1 MELELETL
9 LEETVIAVREA
20 GLLFGNRE
28 LAAHIRHKKS
38 RDFVTEVDTG
48 IQELLRR
55 RLSEILPE
63 AKFMGEEQDN
73 SALDTSG
80 LVWILD
86 PVDGTMNLIRGLRRS
101 AVSLALAEGGR
112 VVYGAV
118 YDPYAGE
125 LFTARLGGGAYLNGD
140 RIHVTAAT
148 ELAQAL
154 VSVGT
159 APGKRSEAARVFREM
174 YALYEHCIDI
184 RRSGSAALD
193 LCDVACG
200 RMDAYVERFL
210 YPWDYA
216 AGMLICSEAGGRV
229 TTVEGGSPPLTSP
242 CGVLASNSALHGQV
256 LALLE
261 G

>member
-1 MELELETL
+1 
-9 LEETVIAVREA
+9 
-20 GLLFGNRE
+20 
-28 LAAHIRHKKS
+28 
-38 RDFVTEVDTG
+38 
-48 IQELLRR
+48 
-55 RLSEILPE
+55 
-63 AKFMGEEQDN
+63 
-73 SALDTSG
+73 
-80 LVWILD
+80 
-86 PVDGTMNLIRGLRRS
+86 MNLIRGLRRS

-118 YDPYAGE
+118 YNPYAGE

-174 YALYEHCIDI
+174 YALYEHCIDV

-242 CGVLASNSALHGQV
+242 CGVLASNSALHSQV